1 MWLVQLGLRRP
12 YTFIVAAILVV
23 VFGVLSLR
31 RMATDIFPEIDIP
44 VVTSIWQYN
53 GLGPDDMERRIM
65 TIDERAMT
73 TTVAGIEHIESQAVN
88 GIAVIKVFFQPG
100 TSIDAAVSQ
109 VTAVS
114 QTVLR
119 VLPPGITPPFILR
132 FNASNVPILQASL
145 HSDSLS
151 ETELYDLGFNF
162 IRTQLATVQG
172 AQVPLP
178 YGGKPRQIM
187 VDIDPRALY
196 AQGLSPTDVAAAINA
211 QNLILPA
218 GTAKMGIR
226 EYTVHL
232 NSSPDAISAINDIPV
247 RSARGTTVYIRDV
260 AQVHDGYAVQTNVVR
275 QDGRRGALLT
285 ILKGGGASTLDIVR
299 RVREALPRI
308 QATLPAS
315 LKIDL
320 LADQS
325 LFVRASLN
333 GVVREAAIAACLT
346 ALMILLFLGRWRSTL
361 IVALSIPLAILCSI
375 IALGA
380 LGQTTN
386 VMTLGGLALAVGIL
400 VDDATVAIENIHRNA
415 EAGKPLETAILDGAQ
430 QIAIPTFVST
440 LSICIVFVPV
450 FFLTGAAGSLFRP
463 LAMAVIFAML
473 ASYLISRT
481 LVPTLVKYALIR
493 EHGAEAARPAW
504 LSWLVDRFERRFTA
518 FRAWYSVRLER
529 ALSHRRTVV
538 ATAALAIAGSAVLLP
553 FIGQDFF
560 PTVDAGQIRLHVR
573 APSGTRL
580 EETEQLVSSIERTV
594 RRTLPAD
601 EVALVL
607 DNIGISA
614 QGINLAY
621 SDNPTV
627 GTADADILIG
637 LSEHR
642 RLATPDAVALLRSR
656 LNRDYP
662 GTTFFFQSAD
672 IVGQILNFGLPAP
685 IDIQVVGQNKP
696 GNYTVARA
704 LAAKLRRVPG
714 AVDVHVHQVTDA
726 PDLLF
731 TVDRVRAGSMGLTQ
745 QAVANDVL
753 VALSSSAQ
761 VQPNY
766 WVNPANGVNYPVAV
780 QVPQTSIGTM
790 EALERTPVGSSSDRG
805 GSQLLQNV
813 ATVRRRSQ
821 LAVVSHYNVQPV
833 FDVYANVQGR
843 DLGSVAREV
852 DRLIAAARPTLPK
865 GSSLAVR
872 GQVQSMRSSFLG
884 LGSGLAFAIV
894 LVYLLMVVNFQSW
907 LDPFIIILAL
917 PPALAGIAWT
927 LFVTQTTL
935 SVPSLMGAIM
945 AMGVAT
951 ANSVLVVTFAN
962 EQRREGRTPIEAA
975 HDAGV
980 TRFRPVLM
988 TALAMI
994 IGMFPM
1000 ALGLGEGGE
1009 QNAPLGRA
1017 VIGGLV
1023 VATLAT
1029 LVLVPV
1035 AYAAIHARLAARAAR
1050 PVDSHPAGV
1059 PLGDTV

>member
-12 YTFIVAAILVV
+12 YTFIVGAILVV

-44 VVTSIWQYN
+44 VVTAIWQYN
-53 GLGPDDMERRIM
+53 GLGPDDMERRIV
-65 TIDERAMT
+65 TIHERAMT
-73 TTVAGIEHIESQAVN
+73 TTVAGIEHIESQSVN

-119 VLPPGITPPFILR
+119 VLPPGITPPFIIR

-151 ETELYDLGFNF
+151 ETELYDFGYNF

-178 YGGKPRQIM
+178 YGGKGRQIM

-196 AQGLSPTDVAAAINA
+196 AQGLSPTDIAGAINA

-218 GTAKMGIR
+218 GSAKMGIR

-232 NSSPDAISAINDIPV
+232 NSSPDAIQAINDIPV
-247 RSARGTTVYIRDV
+247 RSTGGATVYIRDV
-260 AQVHDGYAVQTNVVR
+260 AQVHDGFAVQTNIVR

-299 RVREALPRI
+299 RVREALPKI
-308 QATLPAS
+308 QTTLPQS

-325 LFVRASLN
+325 LFVRAALD

-346 ALMILLFLGRWRSTL
+346 ALMILLFLGSWRSTL

-481 LVPTLVKYALIR
+481 LVPTLVKYALIS
-493 EHGAEAARPAW
+493 EHAHAGGRPAW
-504 LSWLVDRFERRFTA
+504 LAFLVDGFERRFTA
-518 FRAWYSVRLER
+518 FRAWYSDRLET
-529 ALSHRRTVV
+529 ALSHRRAVV
-538 ATAALAIAGSAVLLP
+538 LGAGLGIAGSALLVP

-560 PTVDAGQIRLHVR
+560 PLVDAGQIRLHLR
-573 APSGTRL
+573 APAGTRV
-580 EETEQLVSSIERTV
+580 EETEQLVSSIERTI
-594 RRTLPAD
+594 RRTLPQG
-601 EVALVL
+601 EITLIL

-614 QGINLAY
+614 NGINLAY
-621 SDNPTV
+621 SDNPTTGAADAELLISLARDRRT
-627 GTADADILIG
+627 GTA
-637 LSEHR
+637 
-642 RLATPDAVALLRSR
+642 DAVALLRQR
-656 LNRDYP
+656 LRRDYP
-662 GTTFFFQSAD
+662 GTVFFFESAD

-685 IDIQVVGQNKP
+685 IDVQVVGQNKP
-696 GNYTVARA
+696 GNYAVARA
-704 LAAKLRRVPG
+704 LAAKLGRVPG

-731 TVDRVRAGSMGLTQ
+731 NVDRVRAQAMGLTQ
-745 QAVANDVL
+745 RGIANDVL

-761 VQPNY
+761 VLPNY

-780 QVPQTSIGTM
+780 QVPQTAVSNM
-790 EALERTPVGSSSDRG
+790 EALERTPIGSAGNAG
-805 GSQLLQNV
+805 GPQLLENL
-813 ATVRRRSQ
+813 ATVQRRSQ

-843 DLGSVAREV
+843 DLGGVAAQV
-852 DRLIAAARPTLPK
+852 DRLVNQARPTLPK
-865 GSSLAVR
+865 GSSIVVR

-927 LFVTQTTL
+927 LFVTQTTF

-962 EQRREGRTPIEAA
+962 DQRREGRSPVQAA

-1017 VIGGLV
+1017 VIGGLL
-1023 VATLAT
+1023 VATVAT

-1035 AYAAIHARLAARAAR
+1035 AYAAIHVRLEARAAR
-1050 PVDSHPAGV
+1050 RLEPHPAAA
-1059 PLGDTV
+1059 PLGDIA